1 MPRKI
6 VVFSSKTNAQ
16 RVLTPENTPNINSIN
31 TWGQLKAIIPDLVSG
46 DMIATMV
53 QTKTSLTNDASV
65 LAYDTNEAVHVVITP
80 AKVKSGIVQLEES
93 ELMDLISEV
102 DSIKN
107 RLTEYLSTGGTT
119 NNLSKE
125 EQEMLK
131 MAQEA

>member
-16 RVLTPENTPNINSIN
+16 RVLTVENTPQIGSIN
-31 TWGQLKAIIPDLVSG
+31 TWGQLKALIPDLVSG

-80 AKVKSGIVQLEES
+80 AKVKSGVVQLEES
-93 ELMDLISEV
+93 ELMDLIGEV

>member
-1 MPRKI
+1 MEISANK
-6 VVFSSKTNAQ
+6 
-16 RVLTPENTPNINSIN
+16 L
-31 TWGQLKAIIPDLVSG
+31 LKDNG
-46 DMIATMV
+46 
-53 QTKTSLTNDASV
+53 
-65 LAYDTNEAVHVVITP
+65 
-80 AKVKSGIVQLEES
+80 
-93 ELMDLISEV
+93 EV

>member
-93 ELMDLISEV
+93 KLMDLISEI

>member
-16 RVLTPENTPNINSIN
+16 RVLTLENTPTISSIN
-31 TWGQLKAIIPDLVSG
+31 TWGQLKALIPDLVSG

-65 LAYDTNEAVHVVITP
+65 LAYDTNEAVHIVITP
-80 AKVKSGIVQLEES
+80 AKVKSGVVQLEES
-93 ELMDLISEV
+93 ELMDLINEV
-102 DSIKN
+102 DSLKI

-119 NNLSKE
+119 SNLSPE
-125 EQEMLK
+125 EEEMLR
-131 MAQEA
+131 MANQG

>member
-16 RVLTPENTPNINSIN
+16 RVLTVENTPQIGSIN
-31 TWGQLKAIIPDLVSG
+31 TWGQLKALIPDLVSG

-80 AKVKSGIVQLEES
+80 AKVKSGVVQLEES
-93 ELMDLISEV
+93 ELMDLIGEV
-102 DSIKN
+102 DALKA

-119 NNLSKE
+119 GLSPE
-125 EQEMLK
+125 EAEMLK
-131 MAQEA
+131 MANEA

>member
-93 ELMDLISEV
+93 ELMDLISEI

>member
-1 MPRKI
+1 MSRKI

-31 TWGQLKAIIPDLVSG
+31 TWGQLKAIISDLVSG